1 MKVTSIRAVRSIV
14 TAMALSAL
22 TIGTAAADIRG
33 LDIVVPAAPGGGW
46 DQTARVMQ
54 EVLRE
59 EKLASRIQ
67 INNIPG
73 AGGTIGLAQFVTA
86 KKGRGDALMTTG
98 YVMTGS
104 IILNKSPVTLDDVTP
119 LARLSGEY
127 EALVVPVSSDIQSLD
142 DLL

>member
-1 MKVTSIRAVRSIV
+1 MQATTIRTMRSIV

-22 TIGTAAADIRG
+22 TISAASAEIRG
-33 LDIVVPAAPGGGW
+33 LDMVVPAAPGGGW

-98 YVMTGS
+98 YVMVGS
-104 IILNKSPVTLDDVTP
+104 IILNKSPVTWTMSRP
-119 LARLSGEY
+119 SPGSPASTRRWSCRRTR
-127 EALVVPVSSDIQSLD
+127 SSSRSTT
-142 DLL
+142 

>member
-1 MKVTSIRAVRSIV
+1 MTKWCFIAGNEMQARAIRTVRSIV
-14 TAMALSAL
+14 TALAFSAL
-22 TIGTAAADIRG
+22 TIGAASAEIRG

-86 KKGRGDALMTTG
+86 KKAQAQQSRQDGPFGG
-98 YVMTGS
+98 
-104 IILNKSPVTLDDVTP
+104 
-119 LARLSGEY
+119 LSY
-127 EALVVPVSSDIQSLD
+127 FNR
-142 DLL
+142 